1 MSQSLSVDSEARCH
15 RVPGFIKMSRMKSR
29 TRANDM
35 KLITQLI
42 AILIVTEIVVSDLFK
57 YASRNATNNFSI

>member
-1 MSQSLSVDSEARCH
+1 
-15 RVPGFIKMSRMKSR
+15 
-29 TRANDM
+29 M

-57 YASRNATNNFSI
+57 YVSRNATNNFSI